1 LRERLQIL
9 DIWVDPV
16 TREEACQRASHFL
29 EFGQRPYSVFASNP
43 EKNFSVPKDPIL
55 YEVYRNADLLLPDG
69 IGVVMA
75 VRILYG
81 IKIERVP
88 GADFIFD
95 ICRLAEREGYKIF
108 IYGAREEVNRLACE
122 RLQSTHPRLNLVGRS
137 NGYVKDDEMLNLV
150 KRINESMAEILFLA
164 LGSPKQ
170 EKWFAENKDRLNYVR
185 VCQGIGGTLDTVAG
199 TVERAPKSWQKARS
213 EWLYRLLADPK
224 RIRRQK
230 VLPIFAA
237 KVLAAKLRSLL
248 QNKQEA

>member
-16 TREEACQRASHFL
+16 SKEEACQRASHFL

-43 EKNFSVPKDPIL
+43 EKNFSVPRDPLL
-55 YEVYRNADLLLPDG
+55 YEIYKNADLLLPDG

-81 IKIERVP
+81 VKIERVP
-88 GADFIFD
+88 GSDFIFD
-95 ICRLAEREGYKIF
+95 ICGIAEKGGYKIF

-122 RLQSTHPRLNLVGRS
+122 RLQAKYPRLKVAGRS
-137 NGYVKDDEMLNLV
+137 NGYVKEEKRPDLV
-150 KRINESMAEILFLA
+150 KRINESRAEILFLA
-164 LGSPKQ
+164 LGSPRQ
-170 EKWFAENKDRLNYVR
+170 EKWFAANKDELCHVR

-199 TVERAPKSWQKARS
+199 TVERAPKSWQKAHA
-213 EWLYRLLADPK
+213 EWLYRLITEPK
-224 RIRRQK
+224 RIKRQK
-230 VLPIFAA
+230 VLPLFAS
-237 KVLAAKLRSLL
+237 KVMAAKLRSLL